1 MYKEICLVAL
11 VYIGKYVW
19 QPLYILGIYPAS
31 QIPQKPVSIERRLRS
46 GKIKYKWNQPYL
58 SLNGETGQ
66 TWYDEL
72 SRPLSVSVMFTIV
85 FRRFPGIEEFEEICE
100 QISTAEEIQY
110 NDDKEIIDS
119 TIELF
124 TNFC

>member
-1 MYKEICLVAL
+1 
-11 VYIGKYVW
+11 
-19 QPLYILGIYPAS
+19 
-31 QIPQKPVSIERRLRS
+31 
-46 GKIKYKWNQPYL
+46 
-58 SLNGETGQ
+58 
-66 TWYDEL
+66 
-72 SRPLSVSVMFTIV
+72 MFTIV

-100 QISTAEEIQY
+100 QISKAEEIQY